1 MTHETMTGELIVDSV
16 VVLGSLLLMWGL
28 WRAVQP
34 KPVFTIRVE
43 DGKPHVVAG
52 TVTPAF
58 LERVGE
64 VAAANGLSQVAVRG
78 YTHGP
83 LIRLRFSP
91 GINAAARQ
99 QLLNWWAS
107 FGWAAPR
114 QEQRDHTRC
123 C

>member
-1 MTHETMTGELIVDSV
+1 MTGEFLVDSV
-16 VVLGSLLLMWGL
+16 IVLGSLLLMWGL

-34 KPVFTIRVE
+34 KPAFRIRVE
-43 DGKPHVVAG
+43 DGKSHVVMG
-52 TVTPAF
+52 KVTPAF
-58 LERVGE
+58 LERVRE
-64 VAAANGLSQVAVRG
+64 VAATNGLSQVVVSG
-78 YTHGP
+78 YAHGP

-91 GINAAARQ
+91 EINEAGRQ

-114 QEQRDHTRC
+114 QDQRDRTGC

>member
-1 MTHETMTGELIVDSV
+1 MTAEWITNCV
-16 VVLGSLLLMWGL
+16 VVLASLLLMWGL

-34 KPVFTIRVE
+34 KPVFTVRVV
-43 DGKPHVVAG
+43 DGKSQVVAG

-58 LERVGE
+58 LERVRE
-64 VAAANGLSQVAVRG
+64 VAVANGLSQIAIYG

-83 LIRLRFSP
+83 LIRLRFSAE
-91 GINAAARQ
+91 INEADRQ

-114 QEQRDHTRC
+114 AGRSDYSQRFF
-123 C
+123 